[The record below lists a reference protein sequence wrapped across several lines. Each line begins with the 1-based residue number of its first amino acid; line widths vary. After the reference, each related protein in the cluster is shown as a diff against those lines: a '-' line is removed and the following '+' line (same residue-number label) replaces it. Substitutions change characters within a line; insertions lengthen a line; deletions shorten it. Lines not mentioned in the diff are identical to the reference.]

1 MEVTCRPI
9 CTMNLILHCV
19 IGVNYTIYDNTNN
32 IIILELLSLGICI
45 VRLLVIVL
53 AVACMVF

>member
-1 MEVTCRPI
+1 
-9 CTMNLILHCV
+9 MNLILHCV